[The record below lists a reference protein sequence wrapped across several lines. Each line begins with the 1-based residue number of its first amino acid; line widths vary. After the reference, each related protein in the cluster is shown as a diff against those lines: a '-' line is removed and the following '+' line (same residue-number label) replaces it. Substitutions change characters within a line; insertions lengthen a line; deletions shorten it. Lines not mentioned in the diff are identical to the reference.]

1 MKSTK
6 EFQLVDINKLVPY
19 ANNARTHSPEQINK
33 LRASLR
39 EFGFVSPAVIDRNY
53 NILVGHGR
61 TLAAKAEGY
70 TEIPCVFADEM
81 TEAQK
86 KAYILADNRMALDAG
101 WDEELLAI
109 EMESLQEFGFDLA
122 LTGFDEK
129 ELAALFDDENA
140 KEDEV
145 DIDAELEKPH
155 FSKEGDLW
163 LLGKHRVLCGDSTL
177 PESYETLLQGEKV
190 NLVVTDIP
198 YFVDYHGR
206 AGTIKNDNLDDEAA
220 YDFTLKALTNI
231 HDHMSKDASIYLF
244 HADTKGLIFRRAFDA
259 AGFYLSSCCIWKKD
273 SLVLGR
279 SPYQWITESILFG
292 WRKDGKHKWYAGRAE
307 TNCWEFPKP
316 RKNASHPTEKSIP
329 LMAYPMKNS
338 SAVNEIVLDAF
349 LGSGSSLIACDE
361 IGRICRGIELDTKY
375 MDVIVRRYILHAD
388 GKTDEVFCIRGG
400 KKLTLEQ
407 VVAQMEEPV
416 GMDTFRKQETA

>member
-1 MKSTK
+1 MDNKTATY
-6 EFQLVDINKLVPY
+6 ELVAIDKLVPY
-19 ANNARTHSPEQINK
+19 ANNARTHTDAQVDQVA
-33 LRASLR
+33 ASIR
-39 EFGFVSPAVIDRNY
+39 EFGFLNPIIVSSDY
-53 NILVGHGR
+53 TILCGHCR
-61 TLAAKAEGY
+61 YQAAKKLGLSVV
-70 TEIPCVFADEM
+70 PCIKEEHL
-81 TEAQK
+81 TEAQR
-86 KAYILADNRMALDAG
+86 KAYILADNRMALNAG
-101 WDEELLAI
+101 WDNDLLRVELDELKG
-109 EMESLQEFGFDLA
+109 FGFDLE

-129 ELAALFDDENA
+129 ELATLFDDEDA
-140 KEDEV
+140 KDDDV

-177 PESYETLLQGEKV
+177 PESYDTLLQGEQI

-198 YFVDYHGR
+198 YFVDYHGT

-244 HADTKGLIFRRAFDA
+244 HADSKGLIFRRAFDA
-259 AGFYLSSCCIWKKD
+259 AGFCLSSCCIWKKD
-273 SLVLGR
+273 RLVLGR

-316 RKNASHPTEKSIP
+316 RKNASHPTEKPVP

-338 SAVNEIVLDAF
+338 STVNQIVLDAF
-349 LGSGSSLIACDE
+349 LGSGSALIACDE

-375 MDVIVRRYILHAD
+375 MDVIVRRYILHAE
-388 GKTDEVFCIRGG
+388 GKTDSVFCIRNGE
-400 KKLTLEQ
+400 KLTLEQ

-416 GMDTFRKQETA
+416 GMDTFQKQ